1 VAFTAL
7 CMTESVDALFRKSI
21 ASVPSELRPS
31 AQARWQAF
39 APQLVD
45 MPQTGSAR
53 EWLASLVGVFAASE
67 FVAHTAERHPGLVSE
82 LLADELLYRRY
93 PTGALAQHVQQA
105 VSAVRDEA
113 ELKQVLRTI
122 RRREMVRIAWRDLAG
137 RADLTEVVETLS
149 ELADSCIDAA
159 LTWLTRRAYAEQ
171 GVPLG
176 EDGKE
181 LRLTVLALG
190 KLGGHELNFSSD
202 VDVIFTYPEEGEL
215 PGARA
220 LSYGELFLRLC
231 QSLMRVL
238 GEATVDGFVF
248 RVDTRLRP
256 FGTSGPLALSFDAM
270 EHYYQAHGR
279 EWERYAF
286 IKARA
291 CAGDRAAG
299 DSLLAR
305 LRPFVYRRYIDFGA
319 LAAIREMK
327 EMIAREVERQS
338 MAGDVKLGPGG
349 IREIEF
355 ITQAL
360 QLIRGGREPVLQ
372 ERATVKALAQLTH
385 AGHLAATIT
394 EALSASYDFLRRVE
408 HRLQMVADQQTHA
421 LPTESLAQ
429 ARLAFGMG
437 YANWDFFRAAL
448 DRHREFVQR
457 QFRELLG
464 APEKP
469 AAAADAFSAL
479 WPGAVDPERAASVL
493 SEAGYADPS
502 AVVALL
508 DELRT
513 SSGYQALSAEGR
525 VRVDRL
531 VPLAL
536 RETARVAHPDV
547 TIARLVRLF
556 EAIGRRTA
564 YFALLIENPT
574 ALTQLVNLAAASP
587 WIAAWIGQHPV
598 VLDELLDPRG
608 LYELPSREELETELN
623 ERLKQIGANL
633 EAQTDWLREFRNAH
647 LLRVAAADIGPGLPA
662 DRVGAHLSQL
672 ADVLLENCLRI
683 AYQMLIARHGA
694 PGGDA
699 HCREPGFAVIG
710 YGKLGSLELGYA
722 SDLDMIFLYE
732 EVDGGVTRGDRQI
745 PNELFFARLG
755 QRLIHLLTARTP
767 AGILYEVDM
776 RLRPS
781 GNAGTLVT
789 GLNAF
794 QRYQKNQAWTWEH
807 QALVRARPV
816 AGKMEL
822 RAAFEQARRAV
833 LCRARDDAALR
844 RDVKEMRERMAA
856 THATPKTAT
865 GFDVKHDRGGIV
877 DIEFMVQYWVL
888 RSAHAHP
895 DVTVPRDNV
904 HILEALAGAGAIP
917 TERAEL
923 LSDGYRRLLS
933 VEQRL
938 KLMERGTRVAADELG
953 DLPQAV
959 LKIWNETFEAE

>member
-1 VAFTAL
+1 
-7 CMTESVDALFRKSI
+7 MTQSIDSLSRKSI
-21 ASVPSELRPS
+21 ATLPAELR
-31 AQARWQAF
+31 AMAEARWHAF
-39 APQLVD
+39 APRLKGL
-45 MPQTGSAR
+45 PQTKRAADS
-53 EWLASLVGVFAASE
+53 LASLVGVFAASD
-67 FVAHTAERHPGLVSE
+67 FVAQAAERHSE
-82 LLADELLYRRY
+82 VIGDLLSGDALDRRY
-93 PTGALAQHVQQA
+93 PAGVLAQKITKA
-105 VSAVRDEA
+105 AKAARDEDD
-113 ELKQVLRTI
+113 LKHVLRTI
-122 RRREMVRIAWRDLAG
+122 RRCEMVRIAWRDLAG

-159 LTWLTRRAYAEQ
+159 LAWLTRRAYAEQ
-171 GVPLG
+171 GVPRG
-176 EDGKE
+176 ANGNE
-181 LRLTVLALG
+181 LRLAVLALG

-202 VDVIFTYPEEGEL
+202 VDLIFTYPQEGEL
-215 PGARA
+215 PGARS

-238 GEATVDGFVF
+238 GEATADGFVF

-286 IKARA
+286 IKARV
-291 CAGDRAAG
+291 CAGDCAAG
-299 DSLLAR
+299 EALLTR

-327 EMIAREVERQS
+327 GMIAREVERKS
-338 MAGDVKLGPGG
+338 MSGNVKLGPGG

-355 ITQAL
+355 VTQAL
-360 QLIRGGREPVLQ
+360 QLIRGGREPALR
-372 ERATVKALAQLTH
+372 ERATLKALAQLTH
-385 AGHLAATIT
+385 AGHFAESVTK
-394 EALSASYDFLRRVE
+394 ALSASYDFLRRVE
-408 HRLQMVADQQTHA
+408 HRLQMVADQQTHE
-421 LPTESLAQ
+421 LPTEPLGQ
-429 ARLAFGMG
+429 TRLAFSMG
-437 YANWDFFRAAL
+437 FANWDSFREAL
-448 DRHREFVQR
+448 DRHREFVES

-464 APEKP
+464 APETS
-469 AAAADAFSAL
+469 ATADAFASL
-479 WPGAVDPERAASVL
+479 WPGAVDPDGAAGVL
-493 SEAGYADPS
+493 SEAGYTDPR

-531 VPLAL
+531 VPLVL
-536 RETARVAHPDV
+536 RETARVAQPDV
-547 TIARLVRLF
+547 TIARLVHLF

-574 ALTQLVNLAAASP
+574 ALAQLINLAAASP

-608 LYELPSREELETELN
+608 LYELPSREALETELLD
-623 ERLKQIGANL
+623 RLAQLDDNL

-672 ADVLLENCLRI
+672 ADVLLDNCLRI
-683 AYQMLIARHGA
+683 AYQMLVARHGA

-699 HCREPGFAVIG
+699 HCPAPGFAVIG

-722 SDLDMIFLYE
+722 SDLDMIFLYD
-732 EVDGGVTRGDRQI
+732 EVDGGMTQGERQI

-781 GNAGTLVT
+781 GNAGPLVSS
-789 GLNAF
+789 LNAF
-794 QRYQKNQAWTWEH
+794 RHYQKTQAWTWEH

-816 AGKMEL
+816 AGKPEL
-822 RAAFEQARRAV
+822 RGAFEKVRRAV

-844 RDVKEMRERMAA
+844 REVQEMRERMAA
-856 THATPKTAT
+856 AHATPAGEF

-888 RSAHAHP
+888 RSAQAHP

-904 HILEALAGAGAIP
+904 HILEALADAGAIP
-917 TERAEL
+917 TERAEF
-923 LSDGYRRLLS
+923 LSSSYRRLLS

-938 KLMERGTRVAADELG
+938 KLMERGTRIAPEELG
-953 DLPQAV
+953 GLPQAV